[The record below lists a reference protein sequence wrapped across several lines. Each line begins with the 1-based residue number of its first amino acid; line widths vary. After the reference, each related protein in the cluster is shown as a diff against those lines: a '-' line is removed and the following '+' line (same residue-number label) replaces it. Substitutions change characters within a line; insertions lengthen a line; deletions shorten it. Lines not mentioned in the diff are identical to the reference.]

1 MAEAERDR
9 TLERIAEIK
18 RDQRQRGRYLGGTP
32 PFGWKVGETG
42 DLVAV
47 AEQQA
52 AIRRAAGMQMI
63 GSWLDGSRASFRR
76 AAPSCDGGPRN
87 PHSQRG
93 EPWSHVVSR
102 AGRGLLIRPFD

>member
-9 TLERIAEIK
+9 TRERIAEIK

-52 AIRRAAGMQMI
+52 AIRRAAG
-63 GSWLDGSRASFRR
+63 SRASFRR